1 MDKNGWSLKDYL
13 RIGFNGFPK
22 GGLCGIDV
30 TYRCNLKCAHCYFRA
45 QGYEDELSLR
55 FFKSNVVFTNGT
67 QSLPQWHDCKFVI
80 SVPGT
85 KRFYQ
90 EITGAGG
97 LTYERVKENANGSD
111 LNAIVSYCIT
121 RSNIHAIDE
130 FIDEWRRDTSIK
142 GIFFEF
148 YTPVKGHED
157 NLWVDWK
164 ERNIILDKLLSK
176 KLPCTL
182 GPDADCTRCGCMLPV
197 FACILSHKRYLVTSF
212 AEGAL
217 GKFKEHL
224 FNRHHSNKKEVRYE
238 NTTHPA

>member
-1 MDKNGWSLKDYL
+1 
-13 RIGFNGFPK
+13 
-22 GGLCGIDV
+22 
-30 TYRCNLKCAHCYFRA
+30 
-45 QGYEDELSLR
+45 
-55 FFKSNVVFTNGT
+55 
-67 QSLPQWHDCKFVI
+67 
-80 SVPGT
+80 VPGT

-90 EITGAGG
+90 EIT
-97 LTYERVKENANGSD
+97 
-111 LNAIVSYCIT
+111 
-121 RSNIHAIDE
+121 
-130 FIDEWRRDTSIK
+130 IDEWRRDTSIK

-148 YTPVKGHED
+148 YTPVKGRGD

-164 ERNIILDKLLSK
+164 ERDIILDKLLSK